1 MFHRIEYNIL
11 HEDFAGPDF
20 HIVISNQIAKHAKP
34 VEQTSKDDSLTE
46 CKLLRF
52 CAEKGAAQN
61 IKTAQLVCIQTST
74 WILCLVVNPQLLN
87 IAHVLSQPVL
97 QL

>member
-1 MFHRIEYNIL
+1 MLNF
-11 HEDFAGPDF
+11 DPDL
-20 HIVISNQIAKHAKP
+20 VITSQSVKHAKP

-61 IKTAQLVCIQTST
+61 IKTAQLVCIQTCT
-74 WILCLVVNPQLLN
+74 WIL
-87 IAHVLSQPVL
+87 
-97 QL
+97 